1 MYKPSKVILL
11 DNEKKG
17 SRQAMSEDIITK
29 ILDRDNL
36 NLAFKNVKANKG
48 ASGID
53 ELSIEETEK
62 FIKEHKNQ
70 ILWQLYNRKY
80 QPQPVRR
87 VEIPKPNG
95 GVRKLGIP
103 TVLDRVIQ
111 QAMVQVLSPI
121 FEPYF
126 SEYSYGFRPN
136 RCCQM
141 AIIKALEYFNDGYD
155 WVVDIDLEKFFDN
168 VPHDRLLRMVSDV
181 AKDGN
186 VVSLVNKFLK
196 AGVMIQGNY
205 EDTMVG
211 TPQGGPLSPLLS
223 NIMLNKLDKELEVRE
238 LHFTRYADDT
248 IIMVKSEKAANRV
261 MESITHFIEK
271 KLGLKVNMTKT
282 KICKPSDLKY
292 LGFGFYKGKK
302 WDSIPHIDSKMKFQR
317 KLKSL
322 TTRSESI
329 SLDTRFEKLNWLIRG
344 WVNYF
349 RISKMKTFL
358 KEVDEHLRTRIR
370 MIIWKMWKL
379 PKTREDNLVKCGF
392 DRGEAR
398 GLANCRKGYMFIA
411 HSKILQNALSKSRLS
426 HPNTKKGRR
435 GLVFALDYYLA

>member
-1 MYKPSKVILL
+1 
-11 DNEKKG
+11 
-17 SRQAMSEDIITK
+17 MSEDIITK
-29 ILDRDNL
+29 ILERDNL

-62 FIKEHKNQ
+62 FIKKHKNQ
-70 ILWQLYNRKY
+70 IVWQLYNRKY

-87 VEIPKPNG
+87 VEIPKANG

-155 WVVDIDLEKFFDN
+155 WIVDIDLEKFFDN

-181 AKDGN
+181 VKDGN

-205 EDTMVG
+205 EDTVIG

-223 NIMLNKLDKELEVRE
+223 NVMLNKLDKELEARN

-248 IIMVKSEKAANRV
+248 IILVKSEKAANRV
-261 MESITHFIEK
+261 MESITYFIEK

-282 KICKPSDLKY
+282 KICKPNDLKY
-292 LGFGFYKGKK
+292 LGFGFYKDIKNNTYNCV
-302 WDSIPHIDSKMKFQR
+302 PHIDSKMKFQR

-322 TTRSESI
+322 TKRSESI
-329 SLDTRFEKLNWLIRG
+329 SLDTRFERLNWLIRG

-349 RISKMKTFL
+349 KISKMKTFL
-358 KEVDEHLRTRIR
+358 AKIDSNLRTRIR

-398 GLANCRKGYMFIA
+398 GLANCRKGYMFVA
-411 HSKILQNALSKSRLS
+411 HSKVLQNAITKLALSK
-426 HPNTKKGRR
+426 PNKKKGRR
-435 GLVFALDYYLA
+435 GLVFALDYYLV

>member
-1 MYKPSKVILL
+1 MFLL

-29 ILDRDNL
+29 ILERDNL

-70 ILWQLYNRKY
+70 IVWQLYNRKY

-87 VEIPKPNG
+87 VEIPKANG

-155 WVVDIDLEKFFDN
+155 WIVDIDLEKFFDN

-181 AKDGN
+181 VKDGN

-205 EDTMVG
+205 EDTVIG

-223 NIMLNKLDKELEVRE
+223 NVMLNKLDKELEARN

-248 IIMVKSEKAANRV
+248 IILVKSEKAANRV
-261 MESITHFIEK
+261 MESITYFIEK

-282 KICKPSDLKY
+282 KICKPNDLKY
-292 LGFGFYKGKK
+292 LGFGFYKDIKNNTYNCV
-302 WDSIPHIDSKMKFQR
+302 PHIDSKMKFQR

-322 TTRSESI
+322 TKRSESI
-329 SLDTRFEKLNWLIRG
+329 SLDTRFERLNWLIRG

-349 RISKMKTFL
+349 KISKMKTFL
-358 KEVDEHLRTRIR
+358 AKIDSNLRTRIR

-398 GLANCRKGYMFIA
+398 GLANCRKGYMFVA
-411 HSKILQNALSKSRLS
+411 HSKVLQNAITKLALSK
-426 HPNTKKGRR
+426 PNKKKGRR
-435 GLVFALDYYLA
+435 GLVFALDYYLV

>member
-1 MYKPSKVILL
+1 MILL

-29 ILDRDNL
+29 ILDRNNL

-70 ILWQLYNRKY
+70 IVWQLYNRKY

-87 VEIPKPNG
+87 VEIPKANG

-155 WVVDIDLEKFFDN
+155 WIVDIDLEKFFDN

-181 AKDGN
+181 VKDGN

-205 EDTMVG
+205 EDTVIG

-223 NIMLNKLDKELEVRE
+223 NIMLNKLDKELEARN

-248 IIMVKSEKAANRV
+248 IILVKSEKAANRV

-282 KICKPSDLKY
+282 KICKPNDLKY
-292 LGFGFYKGKK
+292 LGFGFYKDIK
-302 WDSIPHIDSKMKFQR
+302 DNTYNCVPHIDSKMKFQR

-322 TTRSESI
+322 TKRSESI
-329 SLDTRFEKLNWLIRG
+329 SLDTRFERLNWLIRG

-349 RISKMKTFL
+349 KISKMKTFL
-358 KEVDEHLRTRIR
+358 AKIDSNLRTRIR

-398 GLANCRKGYMFIA
+398 GLANCRRGYMFVA
-411 HSKILQNALSKSRLS
+411 HSKVLQNAITKLALSK
-426 HPNTKKGRR
+426 PNKKKGRR
-435 GLVFALDYYLA
+435 GLVFALDYYLV

>member
-1 MYKPSKVILL
+1 
-11 DNEKKG
+11 
-17 SRQAMSEDIITK
+17 MSEDIITK

-70 ILWQLYNRKY
+70 IVWQLYNRKY

-111 QAMVQVLSPI
+111 QAMVQVLSPM

-181 AKDGN
+181 VKDGN

-205 EDTMVG
+205 EDTVIG

-223 NIMLNKLDKELEVRE
+223 NIMLNKLDKELEARG

-248 IIMVKSEKAANRV
+248 IILVKSEKAANRV

-282 KICKPSDLKY
+282 KICKPNDLKY
-292 LGFGFYKGKK
+292 LGFGFYKGKE
-302 WDSIPHIDSKMKFQR
+302 WESIPHIDSKMKFQR

-322 TTRSESI
+322 TKRSESI
-329 SLDTRFEKLNWLIRG
+329 SLDTRFERLNWLIRG

-349 RISKMKTFL
+349 RISKMKIFL
-358 KEVDEHLRTRIR
+358 REVDKHLRTRIR

-379 PKTREDNLVKCGF
+379 AKTREDNLVKCGYS
-392 DRGEAR
+392 RGEAR
-398 GLANCRKGYMFIA
+398 GLANCRRGYMFVA
-411 HSKILQNALSKSRLS
+411 HSKILQNAITKLALSK
-426 HPNTKKGRR
+426 PNKKKERR

>member
-1 MYKPSKVILL
+1 
-11 DNEKKG
+11 
-17 SRQAMSEDIITK
+17 MSEDIITK

-36 NLAFKNVKANKG
+36 NLAFKNVKSNKG

-53 ELSIEETEK
+53 DLSIDETTQYIRENK
-62 FIKEHKNQ
+62 KTIV
-70 ILWQLYNRKY
+70 WQLYNRKY

-87 VEIPKPNG
+87 VEIPKQNG

-111 QAMVQVLSPI
+111 QAMVQVLSPM

-181 AKDGN
+181 VKDGN

-196 AGVMIQGNY
+196 AGVMVQGNY
-205 EDTMVG
+205 EDTIVG

-223 NIMLNKLDKELEVRE
+223 NIMLNKLDKELEARN

-248 IIMVKSEKAANRV
+248 IILVKSEKAANRV

-282 KICKPSDLKY
+282 KICKPNDLKY
-292 LGFGFYKGKK
+292 LGFGFYKGKE
-302 WDSIPHIDSKMKFQR
+302 WNSIPHIDSKTKFQR
-317 KLKSL
+317 KIKSL
-322 TTRSESI
+322 TKRSESI
-329 SLDTRFEKLNWLIRG
+329 SLDTRFERLNWLIRG

-349 RISKMKTFL
+349 KISKMKKFL
-358 KEVDEHLRTRIR
+358 AKIDEYLRTRIR

-379 PKTREDNLVKCGF
+379 SKTREDNLVKCGF
-392 DRGEAR
+392 NRGEAR
-398 GLANCRKGYMFIA
+398 GLANCRRGYMFVA
-411 HSKILQNALSKSRLS
+411 HSEILKNAITKLALSK
-426 HPNTKKGRR
+426 PNKKKGRR

>member
-1 MYKPSKVILL
+1 MILL

-53 ELSIEETEK
+53 ELSIEETET

-70 ILWQLYNRKY
+70 IVWQLYNRKY

-87 VEIPKPNG
+87 VEIPKANG

-155 WVVDIDLEKFFDN
+155 WIVDIDLEKFFDN

-181 AKDGN
+181 VKDGN

-205 EDTMVG
+205 EDTVIG

-223 NIMLNKLDKELEVRE
+223 NIMLNKLDKELESRN

-248 IIMVKSEKAANRV
+248 IILVKSEKAANRV

-282 KICKPSDLKY
+282 KICKPNDLKY
-292 LGFGFYKGKK
+292 LGFGFYKDIKNNTYNCV
-302 WDSIPHIDSKMKFQR
+302 PHIDSKMKFQR

-322 TTRSESI
+322 TKRSESI
-329 SLDTRFEKLNWLIRG
+329 SLDTRFERLNWLIRG

-349 RISKMKTFL
+349 KISKMKTFL
-358 KEVDEHLRTRIR
+358 TNMDNYLRTRIR

-392 DRGEAR
+392 NRGEAR
-398 GLANCRKGYMFIA
+398 GLANCRRGYMFVA
-411 HSKILQNALSKSRLS
+411 HSKVLQNAITKLALSK
-426 HPNTKKGRR
+426 PNKKKGRR
-435 GLVFALDYYLA
+435 GLVFALDYYLV

>member
-1 MYKPSKVILL
+1 MFLL

-29 ILDRDNL
+29 ILERDNL

-70 ILWQLYNRKY
+70 IVWQLYNRKY

-87 VEIPKPNG
+87 VEIPKANG

-155 WVVDIDLEKFFDN
+155 WIVDIDLEKFFDN

-181 AKDGN
+181 VKDGN

-205 EDTMVG
+205 EDTVIG

-223 NIMLNKLDKELEVRE
+223 NVMLNKLDKELEARN

-248 IIMVKSEKAANRV
+248 IILVKSEKAANRV
-261 MESITHFIEK
+261 MESITYFIEK

-282 KICKPSDLKY
+282 KICKPNDLKY
-292 LGFGFYKGKK
+292 LGFGFYKDIKNNTYNCV
-302 WDSIPHIDSKMKFQR
+302 PHIDSKMKFQR

-322 TTRSESI
+322 TKRSESI
-329 SLDTRFEKLNWLIRG
+329 SLDTRFERLNWLIRG

-349 RISKMKTFL
+349 KISKMKTFL
-358 KEVDEHLRTRIR
+358 AKIDSNLRTRIR

-398 GLANCRKGYMFIA
+398 GLANCRKGYMFVA
-411 HSKILQNALSKSRLS
+411 HSKVLQNAITKLALSK
-426 HPNTKKGRR
+426 PNKNK
-435 GLVFALDYYLA
+435 V

>member
-1 MYKPSKVILL
+1 
-11 DNEKKG
+11 
-17 SRQAMSEDIITK
+17 MSEDIITK

-53 ELSIEETEK
+53 DMSIEETAQ

-70 ILWQLYNRKY
+70 IVWQLYNRKY

-111 QAMVQVLSPI
+111 QAMVQVLSPM

-155 WVVDIDLEKFFDN
+155 WIVDIDLEKFFDN
-168 VPHDRLLRMVSDV
+168 VPHDKLLRMVSDV
-181 AKDGN
+181 VKDGN
-186 VVSLVNKFLK
+186 VVSLVYKFLK
-196 AGVMIQGNY
+196 AGVMIDGNY
-205 EDTMVG
+205 EDTLVG

-223 NIMLNKLDKELEVRE
+223 NIMLNKLDKELEARN

-271 KLGLKVNMTKT
+271 KLGLKVNVTKT
-282 KICKPSDLKY
+282 KICKPNDLKY
-292 LGFGFYKGKK
+292 LGFGFYKGKE
-302 WDSIPHIDSKMKFQR
+302 WNSIPHIDSKTKFQR

-322 TTRSESI
+322 TKRSESI

-349 RISKMKTFL
+349 KISKMKTFL
-358 KEVDEHLRTRIR
+358 EKIDEYLRTRIR

-398 GLANCRKGYMFIA
+398 GLANCRKGYMFVA
-411 HSKILQNALSKSRLS
+411 HSKILQNAITKLALSK
-426 HPNTKKGRR
+426 PNKKKGRR

>member
-1 MYKPSKVILL
+1 
-11 DNEKKG
+11 
-17 SRQAMSEDIITK
+17 MSEDIITK
-29 ILDRDNL
+29 ILERDNL

-70 ILWQLYNRKY
+70 IVWQLYNRKY

-87 VEIPKPNG
+87 VEIPKANG

-155 WVVDIDLEKFFDN
+155 WIVDIDLEKFFDN

-181 AKDGN
+181 VKDRN

-205 EDTMVG
+205 EDTVIG

-223 NIMLNKLDKELEVRE
+223 NVMLNKLDKELEARN

-248 IIMVKSEKAANRV
+248 IILVKSEKAANRV
-261 MESITHFIEK
+261 MESITYFIEK

-282 KICKPSDLKY
+282 KICKPNDLKY
-292 LGFGFYKGKK
+292 LGFGFYKDIKNNTYNCV
-302 WDSIPHIDSKMKFQR
+302 PHIDSKMKFQR

-322 TTRSESI
+322 TKRSESI
-329 SLDTRFEKLNWLIRG
+329 SLDTRFERLNWLIRG

-349 RISKMKTFL
+349 KISKMKTFL
-358 KEVDEHLRTRIR
+358 AKIDSNLRTRIR

-398 GLANCRKGYMFIA
+398 GLANCRKGYMFVA
-411 HSKILQNALSKSRLS
+411 HSKVLQNAITKLALSK
-426 HPNTKKGRR
+426 PNKKKGRR
-435 GLVFALDYYLA
+435 GLVFALDYYLV

>member
-1 MYKPSKVILL
+1 MILL

-70 ILWQLYNRKY
+70 IVWQLYNRKY

-87 VEIPKPNG
+87 VEIPKANG

-155 WVVDIDLEKFFDN
+155 WIVDIDLEKFFDN

-181 AKDGN
+181 VKDGN

-205 EDTMVG
+205 EDTVIG

-223 NIMLNKLDKELEVRE
+223 NIMLNKLDKELEARN

-248 IIMVKSEKAANRV
+248 IILVKSEKAANRV

-271 KLGLKVNMTKT
+271 KLGLKVNMSKT
-282 KICKPSDLKY
+282 KICKPNDLKY
-292 LGFGFYKGKK
+292 LGFGFYKDIKNNTYNCV
-302 WDSIPHIDSKMKFQR
+302 PHIDSKMKFQR

-322 TTRSESI
+322 TKRSESI
-329 SLDTRFEKLNWLIRG
+329 SLDTRFERLNWLIRG

-349 RISKMKTFL
+349 KISKMKTFL
-358 KEVDEHLRTRIR
+358 AKIDSNLRTRIR

-398 GLANCRKGYMFIA
+398 GLANCRRGYMFVA
-411 HSKILQNALSKSRLS
+411 HSKVLQNAITKLALSK
-426 HPNTKKGRR
+426 PNKKKGRR